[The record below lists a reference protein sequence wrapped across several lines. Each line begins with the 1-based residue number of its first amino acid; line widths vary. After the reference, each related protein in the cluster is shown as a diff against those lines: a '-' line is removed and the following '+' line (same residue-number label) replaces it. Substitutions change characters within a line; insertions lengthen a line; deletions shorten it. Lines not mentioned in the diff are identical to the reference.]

1 MIGIIGVLLSLVVL
15 TFLAFRKWNAIVFGV
30 AGALVAG
37 LTNGFGLTKLL
48 NDYYVPGMITF
59 IKPWFFV
66 FLLGT
71 IYAEFMAASG
81 SVATI
86 SYKMIGA
93 FGKKRVL
100 LVIASVTAILI
111 YGGISP
117 YAVIFILWPIC
128 MIFSR
133 ETGMPKRLWVPAIYL
148 GMLTVGVVPGSPGM
162 SNVVASQMLKTTPA
176 AGPILGIVAFIVAF
190 VLGNIYLIRSEKKLR
205 EQGLSFQAD
214 SNQTATSVASEENRP
229 GFFVAI
235 LPMLVLIV
243 LYTGM
248 TKGIFSFIGLK
259 VMTSS
264 DSVVIAMAIA
274 TVLCVLMN
282 LKRLSNIK
290 ATLIKGSVACINPLI
305 AAGVITGYVGVVA
318 ATPAFKAF
326 VAAIINLPGH
336 PYFQILIA
344 GNLFAALSGSAMVA
358 AQIVIN
364 SFGASWL
371 AMGVNPEILT
381 RLLTTSV
388 GGSCIVPHS
397 GGLAGILEYTGSTLK
412 ECYTRTFI
420 VTGGVLF
427 ISSLLV
433 IGLALLGVV

>member
-1 MIGIIGVLLSLVVL
+1 MIGIIGVILSLAVL
-15 TFLAFRKWNAIVFGV
+15 TFLAFRRWNAIIFGV
-30 AGALVAG
+30 AGALIAG
-37 LTNGFGLTKLL
+37 LSNGFGVMQLF
-48 NDYYVPGMITF
+48 NDYYIPGLISF
-59 IKPWFFV
+59 IKPWFLV

-81 SVATI
+81 SVSTI
-86 SYKMIGA
+86 AYKMIGA

-100 LVIASVTAILI
+100 FVIATVTAILI

-128 MIFSR
+128 MIFSQ

-162 SNVVASQMLKTTPA
+162 SNVVASQMLKTTPT
-176 AGPILGIVAFIVAF
+176 AGPILGIVAFVVAF
-190 VLGNIYLIRSEKKLR
+190 VIGNIYLELSAKKLIA
-205 EQGLSFQAD
+205 QGLSYQAD
-214 SNQTATSVASEENRP
+214 SNQNIAALVNDENKP
-229 GFFVAI
+229 GFFVSI
-235 LPMLVLIV
+235 LPMVILLI
-243 LYTGM
+243 LYIGM
-248 TKGIFSFIGLK
+248 TKGLFAFIGLK

-264 DSVVIAMAIA
+264 DSIVLAMGIA
-274 TVLCVLMN
+274 TIICILLN
-282 LKRLSNIK
+282 LKRLTNIK
-290 ATLIKGSVACINPLI
+290 GSLIKGSVACINPLI
-305 AAGVITGYVGVVA
+305 AAAVITGFVGVVA
-318 ATPAFKAF
+318 ATPAFKSF
-326 VAAIINLPGH
+326 VTAIINLPGH

-344 GNLFAALSGSAMVA
+344 GNLFSALSGSAMVA

-371 AMGVNPEILT
+371 AMGVNPEVLT
-381 RLLTTSV
+381 RLLTVAV

-397 GGLAGILEYTGSTLK
+397 GGLTGILEYTGSTLK
-412 ECYTRTFI
+412 ECYGRTFF

-427 ISSLLV
+427 ISSLVV